1 MSERPQT
8 WQWGEEEPLL
18 ERMLFT
24 HRPLLL
30 ALFVL
35 ITLVLGW
42 NMSQLKP
49 DASFEKMIPVEHP
62 YIQAMLRHINDLGAA
77 GTTVQI
83 VVENRDGD
91 IFDADYLE
99 TVRQV
104 TDDAFYLPGVD
115 RNRMRSLW
123 TPNVRWIAVT
133 EEGFEGDLV
142 IDAGYD
148 GCPESI

>member
-77 GTTVQI
+77 GKW
-83 VVENRDGD
+83 
-91 IFDADYLE
+91 
-99 TVRQV
+99 
-104 TDDAFYLPGVD
+104 P
-115 RNRMRSLW
+115 
-123 TPNVRWIAVT
+123 AVPAL
-133 EEGFEGDLV
+133 G
-142 IDAGYD
+142 
-148 GCPESI
+148 